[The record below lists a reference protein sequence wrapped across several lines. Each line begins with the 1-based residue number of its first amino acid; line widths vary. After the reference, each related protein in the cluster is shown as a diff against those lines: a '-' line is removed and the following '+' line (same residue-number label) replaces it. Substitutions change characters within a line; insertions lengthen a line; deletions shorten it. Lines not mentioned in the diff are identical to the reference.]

1 MVVVIE
7 KRDNEWKIVGFIGDI
22 NEAGVMYVVRPV
34 VYEDGIIGIYG
45 VGRWF
50 ETYEGDEELFEKLV
64 SDLDKLKKA
73 FSDVGWNI
81 RDIQVDK
88 EKKMIVVE
96 FDIIDK
102 FAFISGEDL
111 TLEDIVKE
119 HMQSKIE
126 DMLLGLLSY
135 YS

>member
-34 VYEDGIIGIYG
+34 VYEDGIIEIYG